1 MPSHQ
6 GGGRVSGRSGDDGGV
21 PYAYLAVTVVGA
33 LAVLLSYRPIRRE
46 PLTIV
51 SFALASWTSEL
62 ALQNIVWQVIATAL
76 FIEFGA
82 LNAWAGW
89 LGLAI
94 ALSSWVGL
102 VGLGVSGLRAADVTA
117 AALAEVRSDGFPVPT
132 QPTPAVWGRWWRVT
146 RAIPMKSRA
155 VQVTHNVDYWGDGRP
170 RHRLDVY
177 RSRLVLREKAPVM
190 VYVHGG
196 GWVIGDKREQ
206 GKPMMFELV
215 ARGWVCV
222 AINYRLSPKGTW
234 PDHIV
239 DVKRALAWVKENV
252 AEYGGDPGFIAISG
266 GSAGGHLCALAALTA
281 GDPSFQP
288 GFEDADTSVQ
298 ACVPF
303 YGVMDL
309 TSSPEG
315 SAIFGPGLV
324 QMLEKTVMKVK
335 EADHPEVFRAASPT
349 YRVHAGAPP
358 FFVLQGENDTLV
370 PVETARTFVQRL
382 RAVSGSPVAYAELPL
397 AQHAFD
403 VVASLRCLAT
413 TSAVGDFLEAAR
425 AARAAPAAPR
435 SPTIDVTATR
445 NVSDIRSQP
454 GI

>member
-1 MPSHQ
+1 M
-6 GGGRVSGRSGDDGGV
+6 

-33 LAVLLSYRPIRRE
+33 VAVALSYRPIRRE
-46 PLTIV
+46 PFTV
-51 SFALASWTSEL
+51 FSFVMASWTGEL
-62 ALQNIVWQVIATAL
+62 ALQNIVWQLVATAI

-82 LNAWAGW
+82 LDAWAGW
-89 LGLAI
+89 LGLAFAVAGWI
-94 ALSSWVGL
+94 GL
-102 VGLGVSGLRAADVTA
+102 LGLAVAGMRAADVTA
-117 AALAEVRSDGFPVPT
+117 AALAEVRSDAFPVPAE
-132 QPTPAVWGRWWRVT
+132 PTDPSWGRWWRVS
-146 RAIPMKSRA
+146 RAIPTKSRA
-155 VQVTHNVDYWGDGRP
+155 VRATRNIDYWGDGRP

-177 RSRLVLREKAPVM
+177 RSRLVPRENAPVI

-222 AINYRLSPKGTW
+222 AVNYRLSPQAAW

-239 DVKRALAWVKENV
+239 DVKRALAWVKEHI

-266 GSAGGHLCALAALTA
+266 GSAGGHLCALAALSDGDTA
-281 GDPSFQP
+281 FQP
-288 GFEDADTSVQ
+288 GFEDADTAVQ

-349 YRVHAGAPP
+349 CRVRPDAPP
-358 FFVLQGENDTLV
+358 FFVLQGANDTLV
-370 PVETARTFVQRL
+370 PVEMARTFVQRL
-382 RAVSGSPVAYAELPL
+382 RAVSTSPVAYAELPL

-403 VVASLRCLAT
+403 VVASLRCQAT
-413 TSAVGDFLEAAR
+413 TSAVGDFLEAVR
-425 AARAAPAAPR
+425 NTHAAPR
-435 SPTIDVTATR
+435 GSAMDVTVTR
-445 NVSDIRSQP
+445 NVSDIESPP

>member
-1 MPSHQ
+1 
-6 GGGRVSGRSGDDGGV
+6 V

-33 LAVLLSYRPIRRE
+33 VAVALSYRPIRRE

-51 SFALASWTSEL
+51 SFVLASWTSEL
-62 ALQNIVWQVIATAL
+62 ALQNIVWQMLATAL
-76 FIEFGA
+76 FIAFGA
-82 LNAWAGW
+82 LDGWAGW
-89 LGLAI
+89 LGLAFAVAGWI
-94 ALSSWVGL
+94 GL
-102 VGLGVSGLRAADVTA
+102 LGLGVAGFRAADVTA
-117 AALAEVRSDGFPVPT
+117 AALAEVRSDVFPVPAE
-132 QPTPAVWGRWWRVT
+132 PTDPSWGRWWRVT

-155 VQVTHNVDYWGDGRP
+155 VQVTRNVDYWGDGRP

-177 RSRLVLREKAPVM
+177 RSRLVPRENAPVM

-215 ARGWVCV
+215 ARGWVCI
-222 AINYRLSPKGTW
+222 AINYRLSPKGSW

-239 DVKRALAWVKENV
+239 DVKRALVWVKEHV
-252 AEYGGDPGFIAISG
+252 AEYGGDPGFIAVSG

-281 GDPSFQP
+281 GDQAFQP
-288 GFEDADTSVQ
+288 GFENADTSVQ

-315 SAIFGPGLV
+315 SAVFGPGLV
-324 QMLEKTVMKVK
+324 EMLEKTVMKVK

-349 YRVHAGAPP
+349 YRVHHGAPP
-358 FFVLQGENDTLV
+358 FFVLQGQNDTLV
-370 PVETARTFVQRL
+370 PVQMARTFVERL

-403 VVASLRCLAT
+403 VVASLRCQAT

-425 AARAAPAAPR
+425 AAHAAARPAAM
-435 SPTIDVTATR
+435 DVTAIR
-445 NVSDIRSQP
+445 NVSDIESPRR
-454 GI
+454 I

>member
-1 MPSHQ
+1 MPY
-6 GGGRVSGRSGDDGGV
+6 V
-21 PYAYLAVTVVGA
+21 YLAVTVVGA
-33 LAVLLSYRPIRRE
+33 VAVALSYRPIRRE
-46 PLTIV
+46 PFTIV
-51 SFALASWTSEL
+51 SFVMASWTSEL
-62 ALQNIVWQVIATAL
+62 ALQNIVWQLVATAL
-76 FIEFGA
+76 FITFGA
-82 LNAWAGW
+82 LDAWAGW
-89 LGLAI
+89 LGLAFAVAGWI
-94 ALSSWVGL
+94 GL
-102 VGLGVSGLRAADVTA
+102 LGLGVAGLRAADVTA
-117 AALAEVRSDGFPVPT
+117 AALAEVRSDGFPVPAKPSE
-132 QPTPAVWGRWWRVT
+132 PTWGRWWRVT

-155 VQVTHNVDYWGDGRP
+155 VRMTRNIDYWGDGRP

-177 RSRLVLREKAPVM
+177 QSRLVPRDNAPVI

-222 AINYRLSPKGTW
+222 AINYRLSPKAAW

-239 DVKRALAWVKENV
+239 DVKRALVWVKDHI
-252 AEYGGDPGFIAISG
+252 AEYGGDPGFVAISG
-266 GSAGGHLCALAALTA
+266 GSAGGHLCALAALTD
-281 GDPSFQP
+281 GDPAFQP

-309 TSSPEG
+309 TSSPGG
-315 SAIFGPGLV
+315 SAIFGPGMV
-324 QMLEKTVMKVK
+324 EMLEKTVMKVK

-349 YRVHAGAPP
+349 YRVHPGAPP

-370 PVETARTFVQRL
+370 PVEMARTFVESL
-382 RAVSGSPVAYAELPL
+382 RAVSRSPVAYAELPL

-403 VVASLRCLAT
+403 VVASLRCQAT
-413 TSAVGDFLEAAR
+413 TSAVSDFLEAAR
-425 AARAAPAAPR
+425 AAHGPGTPAAM
-435 SPTIDVTATR
+435 DVTATR
-445 NVSDIRSQP
+445 NVSDIESPP

>member
-1 MPSHQ
+1 
-6 GGGRVSGRSGDDGGV
+6 
-21 PYAYLAVTVVGA
+21 
-33 LAVLLSYRPIRRE
+33 
-46 PLTIV
+46 
-51 SFALASWTSEL
+51 
-62 ALQNIVWQVIATAL
+62 
-76 FIEFGA
+76 
-82 LNAWAGW
+82 
-89 LGLAI
+89 
-94 ALSSWVGL
+94 
-102 VGLGVSGLRAADVTA
+102 
-117 AALAEVRSDGFPVPT
+117 
-132 QPTPAVWGRWWRVT
+132 
-146 RAIPMKSRA
+146 
-155 VQVTHNVDYWGDGRP
+155 
-170 RHRLDVY
+170 
-177 RSRLVLREKAPVM
+177 M

-239 DVKRALAWVKENV
+239 DVKRALAWVKEHV

-281 GDPSFQP
+281 GDPAFQP

-370 PVETARTFVQRL
+370 PVEMARTFVQRL

-425 AARAAPAAPR
+425 AARAAPEAPA
-435 SPTIDVTATR
+435 SPAIDVTTTR
-445 NVSDIRSQP
+445 NVSDIKSQS

>member
-6 GGGRVSGRSGDDGGV
+6 GGPARSGFASDDGPV
-21 PYAYLAVTVVGA
+21 PYAYLAVTIVGA
-33 LAVLLSYRPIRRE
+33 IAVALTYRPIRRE

-51 SFALASWTSEL
+51 SFVMASWTGEL
-62 ALQNIVWQVIATAL
+62 AIQNIVWQLLATAV

-82 LNAWAGW
+82 LDAWAGW
-89 LGLAI
+89 LGLAF
-94 ALSSWVGL
+94 AVAGWAGL
-102 VGLGVSGLRAADVTA
+102 VGLAVSGLGATEVTA
-117 AALAEVRSDGFPVPT
+117 AALAEVRSDTFAVPT
-132 QPTPAVWGRWWRVT
+132 QRTAPTWGRWWRVT

-155 VQVTHNVDYWGDGRP
+155 VQETHNVDYWGDGRR
-170 RHRLDVY
+170 RHRLDIY
-177 RSRLVLREKAPVM
+177 RSRLVPRENAPVM

-222 AINYRLSPKGTW
+222 AINYRLSPKAVW

-239 DVKRALAWVKENV
+239 DVKHALAWVKEHI
-252 AEYGGDPGFIAISG
+252 AEYGGDPDFIAISG
-266 GSAGGHLCALAALTA
+266 GSAGGHLCALAALSV
-281 GDPSFQP
+281 GDPAFQP
-288 GFEDADTSVQ
+288 GFEAADTSVQ

-324 QMLEKTVMKVK
+324 EMLEKTVMKVK
-335 EADHPEVFRAASPT
+335 ESDHPEVFRAASPT
-349 YRVHAGAPP
+349 YRVRAGAPP
-358 FFVLQGENDTLV
+358 FFVLQGANDTLV

-382 RAVSGSPVAYAELPL
+382 RAVSRSPVAYAELPL

-403 VVASLRCLAT
+403 VVASLRCQAT

-425 AARAAPAAPR
+425 AAHVAARPSA
-435 SPTIDVTATR
+435 IDVTATR
-445 NVSDIRSQP
+445 NVSDIESPP